1 MCTDMNRAQLIELLA
16 DLAGPLGPFLE
27 VHERE
32 QARSAWLAEL
42 DAKMLEMLLDIL
54 IHPPDPIEY
63 RPATWDQFEM
73 ELADAVSA
81 AGKQNP
87 HQLLESIGPLLDL
100 ATPREVRP
108 TIISLIGA
116 LGLREGVQW
125 LKPIVE
131 NQQLTVDENLRL
143 ACSLGEIGG
152 ADARALLERMKQ
164 SPNAANDEVRREIEI
179 ALEALSR

>member
-1 MCTDMNRAQLIELLA
+1 MNRAQLIESLA

-32 QARSAWLAEL
+32 QARSAWLAKV
-42 DAKMLEMLLDIL
+42 DANILEILIDIL
-54 IHPPDPIEY
+54 VHPPDPKDY
-63 RPATWDQFEM
+63 KPATWDQFEM
-73 ELADAVSA
+73 ELADAISA

-100 ATPREVRP
+100 ATPKEVRP
-108 TIISLIGA
+108 MIISLIGA
-116 LGLREGVQW
+116 LGLQEGLRW

-131 NQQLTVDENLRL
+131 NQLLTVDENIRL

-164 SPNAANDEVRREIEI
+164 SPKAGNNDVGREIEI
-179 ALEALSR
+179 ALEDLSK